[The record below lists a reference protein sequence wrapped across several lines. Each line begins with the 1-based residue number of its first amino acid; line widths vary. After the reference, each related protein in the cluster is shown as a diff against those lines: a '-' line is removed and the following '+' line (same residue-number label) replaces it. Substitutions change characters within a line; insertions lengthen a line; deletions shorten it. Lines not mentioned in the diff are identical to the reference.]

1 MWITTNIPILCV
13 EDTGKPIIEAPT
25 IQKAAPTRADNM
37 VNIRTE
43 SAKHSCFAIFFCTAS
58 ATDEPN
64 VIAPVNWANDANR
77 RDHRKVTALEAI
89 VVAKEVDIALAPVPK
104 D

>member
-1 MWITTNIPILCV
+1 M
-13 EDTGKPIIEAPT
+13 EDTGKPRTEAPI
-25 IQKAAPTRADNM
+25 IQNAAPTRADNI

-43 SAKHSCFAIFFCTAS
+43 SAKHSCFATFFCTAS
-58 ATDEPN
+58 ATEEPK
-64 VIAPVNWANDANR
+64 VMAPVNWASDAKR
-77 RDHRKVTALEAI
+77 RDHRRVTALEAI